1 MNTLHVTQALL
12 ATGWAENVR
21 ISIDS
26 AGNIANI
33 TTDITGAKTDIKAIK
48 QSCLLPGMANLHSH
62 AHQRAMAGLAER
74 AGATDDSF
82 WTWRKIMYQFL
93 QTIQPEHLHA
103 IASQLY
109 VEMLKS
115 GYTRVAE
122 FQYLHHQP
130 NGQHYANPAEMSLQ
144 TLQAARDTGIGMTNL
159 PVHYQFG
166 GFGEQV
172 LGQQQQRFANDP
184 ELFLR
189 IVEALRQVSG
199 SDANVVTGMAAHS
212 LRAVGKQ
219 GLSTILETLH
229 KDRTLPVHIHIAEQ
243 TKEVDD
249 CIAWSGAR
257 PVEYLLGNFDVDKHW
272 CLIHATHM
280 TDSETQAVAESGAV
294 VGICPATEGNLGD
307 GFFNAVEYLKHNG
320 QFGIG
325 SDSHISVSPS
335 EELRWLEYG
344 QRLRHRSRNVLAGGY
359 EQSTGRS
366 LFDKAVAGGAQ
377 ACGHNSGA
385 IAVGK
390 RADFIVLDTDH
401 PLLCE
406 RSGDELLD
414 SWIFSGNHNAVR
426 DVYVG
431 GQHVIQDGHHSQE
444 VAIADR
450 FRSTLKT
457 LRSNP

>member
-1 MNTLHVTQALL
+1 MRTLHFAHALL
-12 ATGWAENVR
+12 ATGWADNVR
-21 ISIDS
+21 ISIDTSGTIS
-26 AGNIANI
+26 AIETAVSGANP
-33 TTDITGAKTDIKAIK
+33 G
-48 QSCLLPGMANLHSH
+48 CLLPGMANLHSH

-74 AGATDDSF
+74 AGSTDDSF
-82 WTWRKIMYQFL
+82 WAWRKIMYQFL
-93 QTIQPEHLHA
+93 QTTQPEHLYA
-103 IASQLY
+103 IAAQLY

-144 TLQAARDTGIGMTNL
+144 TLQAACDTGLGITNL

-166 GFGEQV
+166 GFGEQP

-184 ELFLR
+184 DLFLR
-189 IVEALRQVSG
+189 IVEELRQASADNG
-199 SDANVVTGMAAHS
+199 NVATGIAAHS
-212 LRAVGKQ
+212 LRAVSQ
-219 GLSTILETLH
+219 QSLSSILDALDKT
-229 KDRTLPVHIHIAEQ
+229 DTAAAPAFPIHIHIAEQ

-257 PVEYLLGNFDVDKHW
+257 PVDYLYDHFAVDKHW

-280 TDSETQAVAESGAV
+280 TESETRAVAESGAV

-307 GFFNAVEYLKHNG
+307 GFFNAVDYLKHNG
-320 QFGIG
+320 AFGIG
-325 SDSHISVSPS
+325 SDSHISVSPT

-344 QRLRHRSRNVLAGGY
+344 QRLVHRSRNVLAGGY
-359 EQSTGRS
+359 EQSTGRT
-366 LFDKAVAGGAQ
+366 LFDKAVAGGTQ

-390 RADFIVLDTDH
+390 RADFVVLDTDH
-401 PLLCE
+401 PLLYQ
-406 RSGDELLD
+406 RRGDELLD
-414 SWIFSGNHNAVR
+414 SWIFSGNQNTVR

-431 GQHVIQDGHHSQE
+431 GKHVIQDGQHAQE
-444 VAIADR
+444 AAIAHR
-450 FRSTLKT
+450 FKATLKT
-457 LRSNP
+457 LRNHS

>member
-1 MNTLHVTQALL
+1 MNTLHVTHALL
-12 ATGWAENVR
+12 STGWAENVR
-21 ISIDS
+21 ISIDA
-26 AGNIANI
+26 AGTVSKIE
-33 TTDITGAKTDIKAIK
+33 TDIAGAN
-48 QSCLLPGMANLHSH
+48 SGCLLPGMANLHSH

-74 AGATDDSF
+74 AGSTDDSF

-93 QTIQPEHLHA
+93 QAIQPEQLHA
-103 IASQLY
+103 IAAQLY

-130 NGQHYANPAEMSLQ
+130 SGQHYDNPAEMSLQ
-144 TLQAARDTGIGMTNL
+144 TLQAARETGLGMTNL

-166 GFGEQV
+166 GFGEQP

-189 IVEALRQVSG
+189 IVEELQHASAN
-199 SDANVVTGMAAHS
+199 DANVVTGMAAHS

-219 GLSTILETLH
+219 GLSTILASLQ
-229 KDRTLPVHIHIAEQ
+229 KDSALPVHIHIAEQ
-243 TKEVDD
+243 TKEVND
-249 CIAWSGAR
+249 CIAWSGLR
-257 PVEYLLGNFDVDKHW
+257 PVEYLLDNFKVDQHW

-280 TDSETQAVAESGAV
+280 SESETRAVAGSGAV

-307 GFFNAVEYLKHNG
+307 GFFNAVEYLKAGG

-344 QRLRHRSRNVLAGGY
+344 QRLLHRSRNVLAGGY
-359 EQSTGRS
+359 ERSTGRTI
-366 LFDKAVAGGAQ
+366 FDKAVAGGAQ

-390 RADFIVLDTDH
+390 RADFIVLDTNH

-414 SWIFSGNHNAVR
+414 SWIFSGNSNAVR
-426 DVYVG
+426 DVCVG
-431 GQHVIQDGHHSQE
+431 GKHVIQGGHHAQE
-444 VAIADR
+444 AAIADR
-450 FRSTLKT
+450 FKSTLKT
-457 LRSNP
+457 LRN

>member
-1 MNTLHVTQALL
+1 MKQVNNMQTLHFSQALL
-12 ATGWAENVR
+12 ADGWANDVR
-21 ISIDS
+21 VIIDVDGTISDIEKGIS
-26 AGNIANI
+26 GANQ
-33 TTDITGAKTDIKAIK
+33 G
-48 QSCLLPGMANLHSH
+48 CLLPGIANLHSH

-74 AGATDDSF
+74 AGSTDDSF
-82 WTWRKIMYQFL
+82 WTWRKIMYKFL

-109 VEMLKS
+109 VEMLKA
-115 GYTRVAE
+115 GYTRVGE

-130 NGQHYANPAEMSLQ
+130 NGKHYGNPAEMSLQ
-144 TLQAARDTGIGMTNL
+144 TMQAATETGLGITNL

-166 GFGEQV
+166 GFGEQA

-189 IVEALRQVSG
+189 IVENLQQASK
-199 SDANVVTGMAAHS
+199 DNENIVTGMAAHS
-212 LRAVGKQ
+212 LRAVSRDS
-219 GLSTILETLH
+219 LSTILSSLQ
-229 KDRTLPVHIHIAEQ
+229 KDHNLPVHIHISEQ

-249 CIAWSGAR
+249 CITWSGLR
-257 PVEYLLGNFDVDKHW
+257 PVDYLLENFNVDKHW

-280 TDSETQAVAESGAV
+280 TESETLAVANSGAV

-307 GFFNAVEYLKHNG
+307 GFFNAVEYLKANG

-325 SDSHISVSPS
+325 SDSHISISPT

-344 QRLRHRSRNVLAGGY
+344 QRLKYRSRNVLSGGY
-359 EQSTGRS
+359 DRSTGHT
-366 LFDKAVAGGAQ
+366 LFTKSAMGGAQ
-377 ACGHNSGA
+377 ACGHNSGE

-390 RADFIVLDTDH
+390 RADFIVLDTNH

-406 RSGDELLD
+406 RNGDELLD
-414 SWIFSGNHNAVR
+414 SWIFSGNNNTVR

-431 GQHVIQDGHHSQE
+431 GKHVIKDGQHAQQNE
-444 VAIADR
+444 IAKR
-450 FRSTLKT
+450 FKATLKT
-457 LRSNP
+457 LRS